1 MKRIVPYRIAI
12 ALSIVLFAG
21 TQSFAQ
27 GPDPPQPP
35 GLAPIDGGV
44 VFLLV
49 SGLVLGVNNL
59 RKRKE

>member
-1 MKRIVPYRIAI
+1 MKKVVPYCVTIVFA
-12 ALSIVLFAG
+12 IVLFTG

-27 GPDPPQPP
+27 GPPPHPP
-35 GLAPIDGGV
+35 GLVPIDGGV